1 MPPFWGYPKCP
12 EGTEKI
18 IYASEVG
25 IRGLSEHVVGDIGDA
40 RRRETTVSTDAV
52 KKVSEGRRLS

>member
-12 EGTEKI
+12 EGTEKS

-40 RRRETTVSTDAV
+40 RRRGTTVSTDAV
-52 KKVSEGRRLS
+52 KKVAEGRGLS